1 MDSKVQTLVEHEVVR
16 VDVRTNQLLS
26 ITQEDNSHL
35 QMFIVFRRNGTR
47 NSRRSIWVSLE
58 KEPIRNTP
66 TCGAVGRGL

>member
-1 MDSKVQTLVEHEVVR
+1 MNSKVQTLIEHEVVR

-26 ITQEDNSHL
+26 IIQQVNSHL
-35 QMFIVFRRNGTR
+35 QMFIVFRRNGTG

-58 KEPIRNTP
+58 KESILSTP